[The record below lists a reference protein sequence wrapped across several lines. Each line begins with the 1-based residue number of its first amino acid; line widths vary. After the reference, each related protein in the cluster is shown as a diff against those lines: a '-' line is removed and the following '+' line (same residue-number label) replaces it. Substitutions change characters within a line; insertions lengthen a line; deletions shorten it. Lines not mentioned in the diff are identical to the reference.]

1 MTEEPRSIRRLVLG
15 IFSITLGAIS
25 LFAFS
30 VTYIAGIGVI
40 GVFYGL
46 IFIIVGVS
54 LIRPKKDQEKNGIQ

>member
-1 MTEEPRSIRRLVLG
+1 MTEETRSIRRLVLG
-15 IFSITLGAIS
+15 IFSITLGTLS

-54 LIRPKKDQEKNGIQ
+54 LIRPKKEQKKEGIR